1 MADRGKDDPNIGKA
15 PQSGPGGP
23 GDPSV
28 GKAAAVRGARSGA
41 DDPMVKMQHATDTG
55 DYTLMI
61 GADSYEVKGG
71 AVEVPMSQ
79 VSAAEAA
86 GFHTV

>member
-1 MADRGKDDPNIGKA
+1 MINRGKDDPN
-15 PQSGPGGP
+15 
-23 GDPSV
+23 V

-55 DYTLMI
+55 DYMLSI
-61 GADSYEVKGG
+61 GEDSYPVTGG
-71 AVEVPMSQ
+71 AVEVPASQ
-79 VSAAEAA
+79 VAAAEAA

>member
-1 MADRGKDDPNIGKA
+1 MAERGKNDPNIGKPA
-15 PQSGPGGP
+15 PGGPGGP
-23 GDPSV
+23 GAPSQ
-28 GKAAAVRGARSGA
+28 RGGRSGA

-61 GADSYEVKGG
+61 GTDSYPVTGG

-79 VSAAEAA
+79 VRAAEAA

>member
-15 PQSGPGGP
+15 GVVRLERTSG
-23 GDPSV
+23 
-28 GKAAAVRGARSGA
+28 
-41 DDPMVKMQHATDTG
+41 DPMVKMQHATDTN
-55 DYTLMI
+55 DYTLTI
-61 GADSYEVKGG
+61 GTDSYPVTGG

-79 VSAAEAA
+79 VAAAEAA